1 MVAMSDSIGG
11 MTAFTSVEMV
21 LQTLAAFANAC
32 LRHARGRAVLLR
44 TTASDLDVVYCSQ
57 GTSQTALLLAM

>member
-21 LQTLAAFANAC
+21 LQTLAAFASAC

-44 TTASDLDVVYCSQ
+44 TTTLDLDVV
-57 GTSQTALLLAM
+57 